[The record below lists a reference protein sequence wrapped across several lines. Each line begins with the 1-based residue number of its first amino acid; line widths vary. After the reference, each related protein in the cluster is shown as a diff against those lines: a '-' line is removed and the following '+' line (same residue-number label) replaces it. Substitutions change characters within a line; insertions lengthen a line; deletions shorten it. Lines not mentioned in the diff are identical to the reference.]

1 MQIFFSKC
9 ISIFFLIVVLAIIN
23 FHAFADRGNTGANEN
38 NPISN
43 GENILPPPIDTPTDT
58 PTDTSTEPNFENE
71 SKDLDENNTDQNTST
86 EKNPIENYFDKINI
100 QLIDAKNKLESNTYE
115 YLIEQ
120 IRIHIKADLDLKKIP
135 GGDIGDASLA
145 SESDQFLKL
154 IKTAIDDAESSLD
167 ADSFQEL
174 KLKIINQIDTSRVN
188 EIVSEELITAE
199 PAPELKPSV
208 PLTEDEVTKD
218 LPSEEQLPYE
228 SSNNL
233 IYIFF
238 AVVFTLLAIIISI
251 LLFQLRNKKN
261 ITVSYEDYKNDI
273 QYRPIKVT
281 QKNKVFDKAI
291 DDKSTASAK
300 NIEKSFRPHNYGEIP
315 LLKKITDKNKTSL
328 TIYTEKN
335 ANKGEDANPV
345 LSQINEN
352 DFMIAV
358 FDGLGGAGG
367 SNITSPKGEINTH
380 AYYGSRILR
389 DCIVQLSNAQNKEVI
404 TDKDQLKKYVISFIN
419 DDLTNFRQ
427 KDVAMLS
434 KKPTKLPTTFAL
446 TFINQF
452 REELKLDIMWA
463 GDSRCF
469 AMSPGQSLTTLTKD
483 DTKDSESDSLNL
495 KVDSPMIN
503 YVNAEGNFYINQNKI
518 KLTGKNILIVATDGC
533 FGYFPSPVHFEYS
546 LLKTL
551 SESTSIDTWQKK
563 LTQDIVYITKDDATM
578 SLLAFGW
585 DNFLEIKDDFESDF
599 ISLKDNFIKPFETEE
614 KRIEDLK
621 QNLQDSENKL
631 KEVIKQKTEEF
642 LKK

>member
-58 PTDTSTEPNFENE
+58 STESNFENE

-86 EKNPIENYFDKINI
+86 EKNPFENIENYFDKINI
-100 QLIDAKNKLESNTYE
+100 QLIDAKNKLDSNTYE

-281 QKNKVFDKAI
+281 QKNKVSDKAI

-404 TDKDQLKKYVISFIN
+404 TDKDQLKKYVINFIN
-419 DDLTNFRQ
+419 DDLINFRQ

-503 YVNAEGNFYINQNKI
+503 YVNAEGNFYINQNKV

-563 LTQDIVYITKDDATM
+563 LTQDIVCITKDDATM